1 MYGNAMGMQPIP
13 QYNPYGLYGTNN
25 RFNNYLPNNQVQ
37 AQTQTNG
44 AIWVNGIEGGK
55 AFQLPPNS
63 NAVLLDSEN
72 EGIFYIKVS
81 DSVGM
86 CTLRV
91 FKYVEITQNNT
102 QATQTDMSEYVKRDE
117 IEQIIKKIINGGVDN
132 GEQPIST
139 ANSKSTAAK

>member
-13 QYNPYGLYGTNN
+13 QYNTYNPYNVNN
-25 RFNNYLPNNQVQ
+25 RFNSYLPTNQT
-37 AQTQTNG
+37 QTQTNG

-86 CTLRV
+86 CKLRV

-117 IEQIIKKIINGGVDN
+117 VEQIIKNLINGGVDN
-132 GEQPIST
+132 GKQFVST
-139 ANSKSTAAK
+139 ANGSKSNK